1 MCGCAISLYSPPLPL
16 APRLASLVPATRIFP
31 PTEFVGGNIR
41 VAGTR
46 LPAGPVPNLC
56 TSFCNDRAAG
66 SGAAVAAP
74 QFLISHASDNMSHT
88 FYCRSKKVV
97 LAHVLAKR
105 PN

>member
-1 MCGCAISLYSPPLPL
+1 MAVHALQNISVH
-16 APRLASLVPATRIFP
+16 ASEDAT
-31 PTEFVGGNIR
+31 
-41 VAGTR
+41 
-46 LPAGPVPNLC
+46 
-56 TSFCNDRAAG
+56 DRAAG
-66 SGAAVAAP
+66 SGGAGAAVAAP